1 MLFLDEINSLALMQ
15 LTTSEM
21 NREILMTLHKPRY
34 NIAVSIPHE
43 RDLDKIEVYEL
54 VNKI

>member
-1 MLFLDEINSLALMQ
+1 MLFLDEINSLGLTQ
-15 LTTSEM
+15 LTTG
-21 NREILMTLHKPRY
+21 EINHEIFMTLHKPRY

-43 RDLDKIEVYEL
+43 RGLDKIEVYEL